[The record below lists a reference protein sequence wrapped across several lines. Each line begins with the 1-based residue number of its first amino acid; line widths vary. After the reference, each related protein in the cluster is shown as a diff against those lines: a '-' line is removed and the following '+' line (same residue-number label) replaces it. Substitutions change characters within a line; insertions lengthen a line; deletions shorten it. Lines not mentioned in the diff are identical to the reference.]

1 MAYHKGMANTVTID
15 QSGRLVIPAK
25 IRKALALAPGTELDC
40 TIEGES
46 IRLEPIGG
54 AKLERRASR
63 LVITSPLVGEVP
75 DHREIR
81 EERINRED
89 EAS

>member
-1 MAYHKGMANTVTID
+1 MANTVTID
-15 QSGRLVIPAK
+15 KSGRLVIPAK

-40 TIEGES
+40 TIDGES

-54 AKLERRASR
+54 ARLERRANR

-75 DHREIR
+75 DHRDIR
-81 EERINRED
+81 EDRIHRED